1 MDTEPFIKE
10 ETNIY
15 STLRDD
21 IVKLRLRPGM
31 FFNIKDICT
40 LYEVGRSPGREALLQ
55 LEQEELIT
63 VLPHRGSIVSRLDLD
78 RIDNERFIHRSI
90 EENVLRD
97 FIGMFSPSV
106 ILRMENCILE
116 QKEQFR
122 IKDVRRFFHADE
134 EFHALFYSE
143 IFRDYCLSVVERECS
158 NYKRMRLL
166 ILMADDNFMKNSIE
180 EHESMVGAV
189 STRNLDKLMFWSSLH
204 TDRYKARERWLLK
217 RFPDLFTQPEEGIA
231 EMHKSP
237 SDLTSDF
244 LLSIRSRGL

>member
-1 MDTEPFIKE
+1 MDTEPVIKE

-15 STLRDD
+15 SVLRND
-21 IVKLRLRPGM
+21 IVKLRLKPGM
-31 FFNIKDICT
+31 FFNIKDICN
-40 LYEVGRSPGREALLQ
+40 LYDVGRSPGREALLQ

-90 EENVLRD
+90 EENILRD

-106 ILRMENCILE
+106 ILRMENCIME
-116 QKEQFR
+116 QKEQYR
-122 IKDVRRFFHADE
+122 VKDVRQFFHADE

-143 IFRDYCLSVVERECS
+143 IFRDYCLSVVEKECS

-166 ILMADDNFMKNSIE
+166 VLMADDNFMKNSIE

-217 RFPDLFTQPEEGIA
+217 CFPDLFTQPREDVG
-231 EMHKSP
+231 EMRKSP